1 MNLAQL
7 TAVLFSGCLK
17 LHGPID
23 ERMTL
28 AFQTVSLFGILS
40 YPVQDGSLD
49 FSALTFPCGGKPHF
63 FSFCDISTQKFK
75 SLSFHKLPTVLL
87 VSSLTHFK
95 P

>member
-28 AFQTVSLFGILS
+28 AFQTASIFGILS

-49 FSALTFPCGGKPHF
+49 FFLC
-63 FSFCDISTQKFK
+63 
-75 SLSFHKLPTVLL
+75 SLSPAVENHI
-87 VSSLTHFK
+87 SLAFVTYQHSLRACLSISCQLCYLC
-95 P
+95 PA

>member
-28 AFQTVSLFGILS
+28 AFQTASIFGILS

-49 FSALTFPCGGKPHF
+49 FSVLAFPCGGKPHF
-63 FSFCDISTQKFK
+63 FSFRDISTQFK
-75 SLSFHKLPTVLL
+75 SLSFRKLPTVLL